1 MADRIEQDRQPVIV
15 LGASGY
21 IGGQVMRALAASRT
35 WRPIPVSR
43 RNAGPGS
50 IAADATDAAA
60 MRSLLS
66 GTGLSG
72 TGGASGLR
80 VVNCIAGSLRTMLQA
95 TETLCDAARSNP
107 PQRIVHL
114 SSMAVYGSATGSVT
128 EAQAPVAPVSAYGQA
143 KLVCEAR
150 LRRHADGGGD
160 VVVLRPSCVF
170 GPGSPQWSTR
180 IARLLRSGRLG
191 DLGVAGDG
199 GCNLA
204 FVDDLVATIVHALDA
219 PRVAGQAVAGQA
231 VAGQAFNVSSPEV
244 PTWNE
249 FLTRFGLAL
258 NATPISRIPAR
269 QLKIETKLLAP
280 ACRILA
286 RRFDHPLTEAITP
299 SLLALFAQD
308 IRLDPEAA
316 TRLLNMPAT
325 PVERMIRITARS
337 LESKSALQPETTHA

>member
-1 MADRIEQDRQPVIV
+1 MADRIEQERQPVIV

-21 IGGQVMRALAASRT
+21 IGGQVVRALAASRT

-43 RNAGPGS
+43 RPAGSGS
-50 IAADATDAAA
+50 VAADATDAAA
-60 MRSLLS
+60 MRTLLS
-66 GTGLSG
+66 DNGA
-72 TGGASGLR
+72 ASGLR
-80 VVNCIAGSLRTMLQA
+80 IVNCVAGNPRTMVQA
-95 TETLCDAARSNP
+95 TETLCNAARSFP

-114 SSMAVYGSATGSVT
+114 SSMAVYGSATGTVT
-128 EAQAPVAPVSAYGQA
+128 EARAPVDPVSAYGQA

-170 GPGSPQWSTR
+170 GPGSPQWTIR
-180 IARLLRSGRLG
+180 IARLLRSFRLG

-219 PRVAGQAVAGQA
+219 PGVT
-231 VAGQAFNVSSPEV
+231 GQAFNVSNPEV
-244 PTWNE
+244 PTWNA

-308 IRLDPEAA
+308 IRLDPTAA
-316 TRLLNMPAT
+316 GRLLDMPAT
-325 PVERMIRITARS
+325 PIERMIQITARS

>member
-1 MADRIEQDRQPVIV
+1 MADSIEQERQPVIV

-21 IGGQVMRALAASRT
+21 IGGRVVSALSASRI
-35 WRPIPVSR
+35 WSPIPVSR
-43 RNAGPGS
+43 RYAGPGS

-66 GTGLSG
+66 GA
-72 TGGASGLR
+72 GGASGTR
-80 VVNCIAGSLRTMLQA
+80 VVNCVAGNLRSMLQA
-95 TETLCDAARSNP
+95 TETLCDAARSVP

-114 SSMAVYGSATGSVT
+114 SSMAVYGSATGTVT

-143 KLVCEAR
+143 KLDCEAR
-150 LRRHADGGGD
+150 LRRHVDGGGD

-170 GPGSPQWSTR
+170 GPGSPQWSIR
-180 IARLLRSGRLG
+180 IARLLRSRRLG

-219 PRVAGQAVAGQA
+219 PG
-231 VAGQAFNVSSPEV
+231 VAGQAFNVSNPDV
-244 PTWNE
+244 PSWNE
-249 FLTRFGLAL
+249 FLIRFGLAL
-258 NATPISRIPAR
+258 NATPIRRVPAR
-269 QLKIETKLLAP
+269 QLMIETKLLAP

-308 IRLDPEAA
+308 IRLDPAA
-316 TRLLNMPAT
+316 AIRLLDMPAT
-325 PVERMIRITARS
+325 PVERMIQITTRW
-337 LESKSALQPETTHA
+337 LESQTAPQPETTHV